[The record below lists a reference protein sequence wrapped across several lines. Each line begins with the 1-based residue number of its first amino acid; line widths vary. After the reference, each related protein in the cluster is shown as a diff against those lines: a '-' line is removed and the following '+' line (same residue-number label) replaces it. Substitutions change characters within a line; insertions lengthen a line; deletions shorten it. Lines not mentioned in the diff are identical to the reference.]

1 MEYDSP
7 PPFVW
12 ALSAFGFLP
21 PVLQLSAED
30 SHGVSRFSRM
40 VFLDVLGVFD
50 SAGPTSHSRLRAPSC
65 CLPGRSTPSAPWIS
79 VFGAQWPARL
89 YPCPTLQVRPCGPP
103 SHGSGPRWVATPFL
117 YDSCIHNTTPVY
129 PDAIRTITSRTI
141 LDLNV
146 WLRDVQIGSPRPCR
160 ASHGSQADS
169 EPGIAKTFDISIL
182 GGFRNSSTA
191 GSVALP
197 KLGL

>member
-30 SHGVSRFSRM
+30 SHGISRFSRM

-129 PDAIRTITSRTI
+129 PDAIRTIASRTI
-141 LDLNV
+141 LVLN
-146 WLRDVQIGSPRPCR
+146 LSITQDKIPYEPQLPRQKIQK
-160 ASHGSQADS
+160 HQF
-169 EPGIAKTFDISIL
+169 KISTL
-182 GGFRNSSTA
+182 GGRSATMPELWNA
-191 GSVALP
+191 VLAA
-197 KLGL
+197 